1 MQLLFLRHGVAEP
14 RETWTGDDGQRPLSV
29 QGRKAMERTA
39 AAFVELGIAPQVIVT
54 SPLTRARQ
62 TAEIAAQGMGMSDR
76 VVLDARLEPGFDAG
90 ALSDILSEHSDCDV
104 VMLVGHE
111 PDFSLIVGR
120 LIGGGRVVCKKGGLA
135 RVDVDDGV
143 TGGSAGSAE
152 LVWLL
157 PPRDLTRR
165 ARAA

>member
-14 RETWTGDDGQRPLSV
+14 WETWGDDDGKRPLSAP
-29 QGRKAMERTA
+29 GRKAMEHTA
-39 AAFVELGIAPQVIVT
+39 ATFAELGLAPDVIVT

-62 TAEIAAQGMGMSDR
+62 TAEIAARGLGMSDR
-76 VVLDARLEPGFDAG
+76 VVSDPRLEPGFDAE
-90 ALSDILSEHSDCDV
+90 ALGDILGEHSDSDIL
-104 VMLVGHE
+104 MLVGHE
-111 PDFSLIVGR
+111 PDFSLTIGS

-135 RVDVDDGV
+135 RVDVVGASS
-143 TGGSAGSAE
+143 GSGE

-165 ARAA
+165 GKNA